1 MIKSKKFFLFILG
14 GGCLI
19 AGISFILLWWPDVV
33 SLFKAGGAL
42 SLALGGMLLLYMIK
56 E

>member
-1 MIKSKKFFLFILG
+1 MT
-14 GGCLI
+14 
-19 AGISFILLWWPDVV
+19 AGIALILLWWLDVV

-42 SLALGGMLLLYMIK
+42 FLALGGMVLLYMIK